1 VSEPTEAWDLLIDRH
16 HLTKTRL
23 QETVVADPA
32 AGHAVLRT
40 SRVGLTANNATYAV
54 LGDTLRYWEFFPAPA
69 GWGRVPLWGFAD
81 VVASRADG
89 VDVGQRVYG
98 FLPTSSHLVVRPERV
113 GEHGFRDGAEHRSA
127 LPAVYNAYAE
137 TNADPAYQAGSEDL
151 QVLYRPLFITSFT
164 LAEQLRGAA
173 ADGAR
178 TLMFSSASSKTAY
191 GTAALLQGGPKQVVG
206 LTSPANVAFTR
217 SLGCYDRVLGY
228 HEVDQLTVTPTAYVD
243 VAGSQPLRER
253 VHARLREDVV
263 LDVVVGVTHQDTG
276 RASGLLGAKPT
287 QFFAPEV
294 IAARIAKWGRAGFD
308 ERYGV
313 AWRSFA
319 PRAQQWVDVVTGQ
332 GPARL
337 REVWRQTVDG
347 NVGPRTGNVVT
358 FGPT

>member
-1 VSEPTEAWDLLIDRH
+1 MSEPTKAWNLLIDRH
-16 HLTKTRL
+16 HLTNTQL
-23 QETVVADPA
+23 QETGVADPA
-32 AGHAVLRT
+32 AGYAVLRT

-54 LGDTLRYWEFFPAPA
+54 LGDTLRYWKFFPAPA

-113 GEHGFRDGAEHRSA
+113 GAHGFRDGTEHRSA
-127 LPAVYNAYAE
+127 LSAVYNAYTE
-137 TNADPAYQAGSEDL
+137 TTADPAYQTGSEDL

-173 ADGAR
+173 GDGAR
-178 TLMFSSASSKTAY
+178 TLVFSSASSKTAY
-191 GTAALLQGGPKQVVG
+191 GAAALLQGGPRQVVG

-217 SLGCYDRVLGY
+217 SLGCYDVVLTY
-228 HEVDQLTVTPTAYVD
+228 DEVDRLTAAPTAYID
-243 VAGSQPLRER
+243 LAGSQPLRER
-253 VHARLREDVV
+253 VHARLREDVL
-263 LDVVVGVTHQDTG
+263 LDLVVGVTHQDTG

-294 IAARIAKWGRAGFD
+294 ITARIAEWGRAGFD
-308 ERYGV
+308 ERYGA
-313 AWRSFA
+313 AWAIFA
-319 PRAQQWVDVVTGQ
+319 PRAQQWVNVVTSG

-337 REVWRQTVDG
+337 QELWTQTVEGRID
-347 NVGPRTGNVVT
+347 PRTGHVVT
-358 FGPT
+358 F